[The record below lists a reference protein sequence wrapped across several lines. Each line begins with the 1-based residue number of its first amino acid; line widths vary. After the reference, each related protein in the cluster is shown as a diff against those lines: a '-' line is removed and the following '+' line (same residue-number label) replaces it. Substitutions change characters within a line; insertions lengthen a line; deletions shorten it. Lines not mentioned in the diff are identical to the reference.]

1 MVKLFLSNRSIVQ
14 FLLPLLVVVYIVF
27 NHYSNYY
34 HYFEFSNFGF
44 WGKNVGINPVIA
56 QILASLVVLGNAVV
70 INAVFNWNQFLERN
84 SFMPSLLYVVLMSF
98 YHSFYEIDG
107 LLLSHSF
114 LIISLYQLYFL
125 RQNEDGRKYV
135 FNAAFFAG
143 VASTFHPPLIG
154 YLPFYFLMIWS
165 IRPFIIREIILCLVG
180 FIIPLLYASFFLT
193 YTGTSIDM
201 SLFKVSTNFQ
211 RQQFDFLVTSAI
223 FLLSLILSFVSIQ
236 SHIKKSSIRLK
247 KLTRILWWFVIS
259 GIIIGLIDFFFYNQ
273 IQRFSLIMI
282 PFAFFLTFSFFHKT
296 LSAVAIGLFYITL
309 SYSFLKFFF
318 LF

>member
-14 FLLPLLVVVYIVF
+14 FLLPLLVVVYILF

-34 HYFEFSNFGF
+34 NYSEVSNFGF
-44 WGKNVGINPVIA
+44 WGKNEGFNPLYS
-56 QILASLVVLGNAVV
+56 QILASLIILGNAVL

-98 YHSFYEIDG
+98 YHSFYEVDG
-107 LLLSHSF
+107 LLISHSF
-114 LIISLYQLYFL
+114 LIFSIYQLYFL

-165 IRPFIIREIILCLVG
+165 IRPFVIREIILCLIG
-180 FIIPLLYASFFLT
+180 FIVPLLYGSFFLT
-193 YTGTSIDM
+193 YTGTSINLA
-201 SLFKVSTNFQ
+201 LFKVSTNFQ
-211 RQQFDFLVTSAI
+211 RQQFDFLVTFAI
-223 FLLSLILSFVSIQ
+223 FIFSLVLSFVSIQ
-236 SHIKKSSIRLK
+236 AHIKKSSIRLK
-247 KLTRILWWFVIS
+247 KLARILWWFVIA
-259 GIIIGLIDFFFYNQ
+259 GLLIGVIDFLVYNQ

-282 PFAFFLTFSFFHKT
+282 PFAFFLTFSFSHKT
-296 LSAVAIGLFYITL
+296 LSSVAIALFYITI
-309 SYSFLKFFF
+309 SYSFLKFF
-318 LF
+318 L